1 MSISI
6 KANKENL
13 GSLSEVHGVVFI
25 NSTKDEPQYRGLK
38 IELIGMEKT
47 SIIVSEKTGE
57 SSKSST
63 KCDYNK
69 FLSKKLY
76 FQVANIQIDQHT
88 VIIPFI
94 IQIINLN
101 LIFYTKGMRYITSW
115 KL

>member
-6 KANKENL
+6 KANTENL
-13 GSLSEVHGVVFI
+13 GSLSEVNGVVFV

-38 IELIGMEKT
+38 IELIGMERT
-47 SIIVSEKTGE
+47 SITVSEHQGE
-57 SSKSST
+57 SSTSST
-63 KCDYNK
+63 KVDFHK

-94 IQIINLN
+94 
-101 LIFYTKGMRYITSW
+101 
-115 KL
+115 